1 MESMKKAVFATI
13 ALVSAFAVAP
23 AGLEA
28 QGCWVARGD
37 ASDRP
42 SPLDSAVVSMGG
54 DMVKVCFGAPSAR
67 DRMLVGGDIHPFG
80 APWRTG
86 ANEATSIHLP
96 FAATVAGVAVPAGS
110 YSLYTVPGADSWG
123 IHLNSVVERW
133 GIPITDE
140 VMANDVGSGTAPA
153 FGNDHTETMD
163 MTFENASADAATL
176 VLRWEAY
183 RVEIPVARQN

>member
-1 MESMKKAVFATI
+1 MKKAIF
-13 ALVSAFAVAP
+13 ALVALGTAFTLGP
-23 AGLEA
+23 SPLQA

-42 SPLDSAVVSMGG
+42 SPLDSAVVAMGD
-54 DMVKVCFGAPSAR
+54 DMVKVCYGAPSAR
-67 DRMLVGGDIHPFG
+67 DRTLVGGDIHPFG
-80 APWRTG
+80 EPWRTG

-133 GIPITDE
+133 GIPITEE
-140 VMANDVGSGTAPA
+140 VQGNDVGSGMAPA
-153 FGNDHTETMD
+153 MANDHVETMT

-176 VLRWEAY
+176 VLAWESY